1 MMIYYV
7 LLIVS
12 LAGAVIKNLLPKAGG
27 KRFSTLDGL
36 MSVNIMSG
44 IAGMI
49 IVAFGGLAIKN
60 ISSALVVI
68 MALLYGIFTLA
79 MQSFYMTAAEKGSVS
94 VCSIIYAS
102 CFVVQTIFS
111 AVYSGEACSPVNIF
125 GIVVMLASLAMV
137 SLKDF
142 CGKNGN
148 IISVIL
154 AVISMLFASGVGI
167 VQKIFAAVYG
177 KNGQNEYVFLAFM
190 FMAVFGLL
198 VKFMICHKN
207 GKGKENEKVVG
218 QNKRFF
224 MFACAMALCVAVVN
238 KLNVILITVLPGV
251 LYFPVYAAGT
261 VLCSAICSRIIFKE
275 KLTRMQWTGM
285 FLGVSAIVMI
295 VM

>member
-12 LAGAVIKNLLPKAGG
+12 LAGAVTKNLLPKAGG

-36 MSVNIMSG
+36 MTVNIMSG

-49 IVAFGGLAIKN
+49 IVSFGGLDIKN
-60 ISSALVVI
+60 ISGALVVI

-79 MQSFYMTAAEKGSVS
+79 MQSFYMTAAERGSVS
-94 VCSIIYAS
+94 VCSLIYAS
-102 CFVVQTIFS
+102 CFVIQTIFS
-111 AVYSGEACSPVNIF
+111 AVYSGEACSAINIC
-125 GIVVMLASLAMV
+125 GIAVMLASLAMV
-137 SLKDF
+137 SLKDLG
-142 CGKNGN
+142 GKKGN
-148 IISVIL
+148 KISVIL

-167 VQKIFAAVYG
+167 VQKIFAAMYG
-177 KNGQNEYVFLAFM
+177 KHGQNEYVFLAFM

-198 VKFMICHKN
+198 VKFTICRKN
-207 GKGKENEKVVG
+207 AKQREKTVG
-218 QNKRFF
+218 QDKRFF
-224 MFACAMALCVAVVN
+224 MFAGAMALCVAVVN

-275 KLTRMQWTGM
+275 KLTRMQWTGV
-285 FLGVSAIVMI
+285 FLGVAAIVMI
-295 VM
+295 VI